1 MFYLSHFQL
10 HSLMPSFAPPS
21 TPALVHHLQPMPS
34 ERLGARAIPPQ
45 NVQPPRLAHRFA
57 AWLSGTAI
65 AITLAGC
72 ASTATIKLPSAQTTQ
87 ADSQVTAPAAWQAA
101 LPHGASTA
109 TMANWWAQW
118 GDAALVELMD
128 AAQKESAT
136 LSGARSRIAQARAAL
151 TGAQAALLPGVN
163 ASAQAS
169 RSVQTPGAPQATA
182 LSAGVQASW
191 EIDVFG
197 GNRAASSAAQ
207 ARLGGAELGWHEA
220 RVAVAAETAATYYS
234 LRYCE
239 SNTVLAENDAASR
252 AETARL
258 AELTAKAGFNAPA
271 NAALARASAADGAN
285 TARAALAQCSVLVK
299 SLVALSGIDE
309 PALRAKLNTNQ
320 VIASKINAQAALFS
334 IANVPANVLLQRPDI
349 VAAQRAV
356 VAASLDARAF
366 DAKRYPML
374 SLSGNI
380 GGAAVRQAGVTNDGL
395 TWSLGP
401 IALTVPLLDG
411 GRAAANTQA
420 AVAAYD
426 DAVIALRAK
435 ARNAVREVEE
445 ALVNLDSGA
454 QRNADA
460 QLAAAGY
467 KAALD
472 AAQAR
477 YKAGLGSLVELE
489 DARRTSVFAQQ
500 SLLGLE
506 RDRIAAWISLY
517 RAAGGGWAASST
529 AVAAVPTAR

>member
-1 MFYLSHFQL
+1 MLYSL
-10 HSLMPSFAPPS
+10 HSQLNSLKPSFAHLSISASVHRSQPIQLNGLGGRMILALTAQAP
-21 TPALVHHLQPMPS
+21 TPT
-34 ERLGARAIPPQ
+34 RW
-45 NVQPPRLAHRFA
+45 FA
-57 AWLSGTAI
+57 VWLSGTVV

-72 ASTATIKLPSAQTTQ
+72 ASTASIKLPSAQTTQ
-87 ADSQVTAPAAWQAA
+87 TDSQVQAPAAWQAA
-101 LPHGASTA
+101 LPHGGSTA

-118 GDAALVELMD
+118 RDAALVELVD

-136 LSGARSRIAQARAAL
+136 LSSAKSRIAQARAAL
-151 TGAQAALLPGVN
+151 TGAQSALLPGVSAN
-163 ASAQAS
+163 AQAS
-169 RSVQTPGAPQATA
+169 RSVQTPGAPQASA

-191 EIDVFG
+191 EIDVYG
-197 GNRAASSAAQ
+197 GNRAASIAAQ
-207 ARLGGAELGWHEA
+207 ARLDGAELGWHEA
-220 RVAVAAETAATYYS
+220 RVAVAAETAAIYYS

-239 SNTVLAENDAASR
+239 SSAVLAQNDAASR

-258 AELTAKAGFNAPA
+258 TELTAKAGFNAPA
-271 NAALARASAADGAN
+271 NAALARASAAEGAN
-285 TARAALAQCSVLVK
+285 TVRAAQAQCHVLIK

-309 PALRAKLNTNQ
+309 PTLRKKLKANQ
-320 VIASKINAQAALFS
+320 VVAQQINAGEALFN
-334 IANVPANVLLQRPDI
+334 IATLPANVLQQRPDI

-356 VAASLDARAF
+356 AAASLDARAF
-366 DAKRYPML
+366 DAKRYPVL

-380 GGAAVRQAGVTNDGL
+380 GVAVVRQAGFTNDGL

-426 DAVIALRAK
+426 DAVVALRAK
-435 ARNAVREVEE
+435 VRNAVREVEE
-445 ALVNLDSGA
+445 ALVNLDSAA
-454 QRNADA
+454 QRNGDA
-460 QLAAAGY
+460 LQAAAGY

-517 RAAGGGWAASST
+517 RAAGGGWTAQSPATAS
-529 AVAAVPTAR
+529 APTAR

>member
-1 MFYLSHFQL
+1 MLYLPHFRR
-10 HSLMPSFAPPS
+10 PFWIPFFATVP
-21 TPALVHHLQPMPS
+21 TPTVMYRLQTTPRIPAV
-34 ERLGARAIPPQ
+34 RL
-45 NVQPPRLAHRFA
+45 A
-57 AWLSGTAI
+57 AWLSGAMA

-72 ASTATIKLPSAQTTQ
+72 ASTTTLPSAQTTQ
-87 ADSQVTAPAAWQAA
+87 TDSQIAAPAAWQAA
-101 LPHGASTA
+101 LPHGGSTA
-109 TMANWWAQW
+109 TMANWWTQW
-118 GDAALVELMD
+118 GDAALVELME
-128 AAQKESAT
+128 AAQKESAN
-136 LSGARSRIAQARAAL
+136 LSSARNRIAQARAAL
-151 TGAQAALLPGVN
+151 TGAQSALLPGVN
-163 ASAQAS
+163 ANAQAS
-169 RSVQTPGAPQATA
+169 RSVQSPGAPQATA

-207 ARLGGAELGWHEA
+207 ARLDGAELGWHEA

-239 SNTVLAENDAASR
+239 SNTVLAQNDAASR

-258 AELTAKAGFNAPA
+258 GELTAKAGFNAPA

-285 TARAALAQCSVLVK
+285 TVRAAQAQCDVLVK

-309 PALRAKLNTNQ
+309 PALRNKLKANQ
-320 VIASKINAQAALFS
+320 VAAQQMKPGAALFN
-334 IANVPANVLLQRPDI
+334 IATLPANVLQQRPDI

-356 VAASLDARAF
+356 AAASLDARAL

-380 GGAAVRQAGVTNDGL
+380 GAAAVRQAGFTNDGL

-411 GRAAANTQA
+411 GRATANTQA

-426 DAVIALRAK
+426 DAVVNLRAK
-435 ARNAVREVEE
+435 ARTAVREVEE
-445 ALVNLDSGA
+445 ALVNLDSAA

-506 RDRIAAWISLY
+506 RDRVAAWVSLY
-517 RAAGGGWAASST
+517 RAAGGGWQAQSPAM
-529 AVAAVPTAR
+529 ANAPTTK

>member
-1 MFYLSHFQL
+1 MFYLTNFRLTLSMPLFASVSVPALTPGVQPNA
-10 HSLMPSFAPPS
+10 LMP
-21 TPALVHHLQPMPS
+21 T
-34 ERLGARAIPPQ
+34 ARF
-45 NVQPPRLAHRFA
+45 V
-57 AWLSGTAI
+57 AWLSGAFA

-72 ASTATIKLPSAQTTQ
+72 ASTTTLPSAQTTQ
-87 ADSQVTAPAAWQAA
+87 TDSQIAAPSAWQAA
-101 LPHGASTA
+101 LPHGGSTA
-109 TMANWWAQW
+109 TMANWWTQW

-136 LSGARSRIAQARAAL
+136 LSSARNRIAQARAAL
-151 TGAQAALLPGVN
+151 TGAQSALLPGVN
-163 ASAQAS
+163 ANAQAS
-169 RSVQTPGAPQATA
+169 RSVQSPGAPQASA
-182 LSAGVQASW
+182 LSAGLQASW

-207 ARLGGAELGWHEA
+207 ARLDGAELGWHEA

-239 SNTVLAENDAASR
+239 SSAVLAQNDAASR

-258 AELTAKAGFNAPA
+258 GELTAKAGFNAPA

-285 TARAALAQCSVLVK
+285 TVRAALAQCSVLVK
-299 SLVALSGIDE
+299 SLVALSGLDE
-309 PALRAKLNTNQ
+309 PALRNKLKANQ
-320 VIASKINAQAALFS
+320 VAGQHMNAGAALFS
-334 IANVPANVLLQRPDI
+334 IANLPANVLQQRPDI

-356 VAASLDARAF
+356 AAASLDARAL

-380 GGAAVRQAGVTNDGL
+380 GLAAVRQAGFTNDGV

-445 ALVNLDSGA
+445 ALVNLDSAA
-454 QRNADA
+454 QRTSDA

-506 RDRIAAWISLY
+506 RDRIAAWIALY
-517 RAAGGGWAASST
+517 RAAGGGWTAQSPAIAS
-529 AVAAVPTAR
+529 APVAK

>member
-1 MFYLSHFQL
+1 M
-10 HSLMPSFAPPS
+10 
-21 TPALVHHLQPMPS
+21 
-34 ERLGARAIPPQ
+34 
-45 NVQPPRLAHRFA
+45 
-57 AWLSGTAI
+57 
-65 AITLAGC
+65 
-72 ASTATIKLPSAQTTQ
+72 
-87 ADSQVTAPAAWQAA
+87 AD
-101 LPHGASTA
+101 
-109 TMANWWAQW
+109 WWAQR

-136 LSGARSRIAQARAAL
+136 LSSARNRIAQARAAL
-151 TGAQAALLPGVN
+151 TGAQSALLPGVN

-169 RSVQTPGAPQATA
+169 RSVQVPGTPQASA
-182 LSAGVQASW
+182 LSAGLQASW
-191 EIDVFG
+191 EIDLFG

-207 ARLGGAELGWHEA
+207 ARLEGAELGWHEA
-220 RVAVAAETAATYYS
+220 RIAVAAETAATYYS

-239 SNTVLAENDAASR
+239 SSAVLAQNDAASR

-258 AELTAKAGFNAPA
+258 AELTAKAGLNAPA

-285 TARAALAQCSVLVK
+285 TARAALAQCDILIK
-299 SLVALSGIDE
+299 SLVALSGLDE
-309 PALRAKLNTNQ
+309 PALRSKLKANQ
-320 VIASKINAQAALFS
+320 VAAQQISAQPALFS
-334 IANVPANVLLQRPDI
+334 IANLPASVLQQRPDL

-356 VAASLDARAF
+356 AAASLEARAF

-380 GGAAVRQAGVTNDGL
+380 GVAAVRQAGFTNDGL

-401 IALTVPLLDG
+401 IALTLPLLDG

-426 DAVIALRAK
+426 DAVVNLRSK
-435 ARNAVREVEE
+435 ARGAVREVEE
-445 ALVNLDSGA
+445 ALVNLDSAA

-460 QLAAAGY
+460 KLAAAGY

-489 DARRTSVFAQQ
+489 DARRASVFAQQ
-500 SLLGLE
+500 NLLGLE
-506 RDRIAAWISLY
+506 RDRIAAWIALY
-517 RAAGGGWAASST
+517 RAAGGGWTTQSPSLASAPAT
-529 AVAAVPTAR
+529 K

>member
-1 MFYLSHFQL
+1 MLYVSNFPAAFHQTF
-10 HSLMPSFAPPS
+10 LMPTFAPFSMP
-21 TPALVHHLQPMPS
+21 TLQAKPLKPKA
-34 ERLGARAIPPQ
+34 RL
-45 NVQPPRLAHRFA
+45 A
-57 AWLSGTAI
+57 AWLSGAL
-65 AITLAGC
+65 AAVTLAGC
-72 ASTATIKLPSAQTTQ
+72 ASTTSLPSAQTTQ
-87 ADSQVTAPAAWQAA
+87 TDSQVNAPAAWQAT
-101 LPHGASTA
+101 LPHGGSTA
-109 TMANWWAQW
+109 TLANWWAQW
-118 GDAALVELMD
+118 GDAALVALMD

-136 LSGARSRIAQARAAL
+136 LSSARNRVAQARAAL
-151 TGAQAALLPGVN
+151 TGARAALQPGVQ

-169 RSVQTPGAPQATA
+169 RSVQAPDAPQATA
-182 LSAGVQASW
+182 LSAGLQASW
-191 EIDVFG
+191 EIDIFG
-197 GNRAASSAAQ
+197 GNRAASNAAQ
-207 ARLGGAELGWHEA
+207 ARLEGAELDWHEA

-239 SNTVLAENDAASR
+239 SNTVLSQNDATSR

-258 AELTAKAGFNAPA
+258 ADLTAKAGFNAPA

-285 TARAALAQCSVLVK
+285 TVRAAQAQCDVLIK

-309 PALRAKLNTNQ
+309 PALRNKLRVNQ
-320 VIASKINAQAALFS
+320 VVAQQINARAALFS
-334 IANVPANVLLQRPDI
+334 IASLPANVLQQRPDI

-356 VAASLDARAF
+356 AAASLDARAL
-366 DAKRYPML
+366 DAKRYPTL
-374 SLSGNI
+374 SLNGNI
-380 GGAAVRQAGVTNDGL
+380 GVAAVRQAGITNEGL

-445 ALVNLDSGA
+445 ALVNLDSAA
-454 QRNADA
+454 QRTSDA

-477 YKAGLGSLVELE
+477 YRAGLGSLVELE

-500 SLLGLE
+500 NLLGLE

-517 RAAGGGWAASST
+517 RAAGGGWTAQSPAMAS
-529 AVAAVPTAR
+529 APTAP

>member
-1 MFYLSHFQL
+1 MNYLKLFC
-10 HSLMPSFAPPS
+10 
-21 TPALVHHLQPMPS
+21 T
-34 ERLGARAIPPQ
+34 
-45 NVQPPRLAHRFA
+45 FA
-57 AWLSGTAI
+57 AALA
-65 AITLAGC
+65 LAGC
-72 ASTATIKLPSAQTTQ
+72 ASTATTKLPSAQTTQ
-87 ADSQVTAPAAWQAA
+87 ADSQVAAPTAWQTT
-101 LPHGASTA
+101 LPHGGSTA

-136 LSGARSRIAQARAAL
+136 LSSAKSRVAQARAAL
-151 TGAQAALLPGVN
+151 TGAQAALQPGVN

-169 RSVQTPGAPQATA
+169 RSVQAPDAPQARA
-182 LSAGVQASW
+182 LSAGLQASW
-191 EIDVFG
+191 ELDIFG
-197 GNRAASSAAQ
+197 GNRAASNAAQ
-207 ARLGGAELGWHEA
+207 ARLEGAELGWHEA

-239 SNTVLAENDAASR
+239 SNTVLAQNDATSR

-285 TARAALAQCSVLVK
+285 TVRAALAQCSVLIK

-309 PALRAKLNTNQ
+309 PALRNTLQANQ
-320 VIASKINAQAALFS
+320 VVAQQIKARAALFN
-334 IANVPANVLLQRPDI
+334 IANMPANVLQQRPDI

-356 VAASLDARAF
+356 AAASLDARAF
-366 DAKRYPML
+366 DAKRYPTL

-380 GGAAVRQAGVTNDGL
+380 GLAAVRQAGITSDGL

-401 IALTVPLLDG
+401 IAITVPLLDG

-445 ALVNLDSGA
+445 ALVNLDSAA
-454 QRNADA
+454 QRTSDA

-477 YKAGLGSLVELE
+477 YRAGLGSLVELE

-506 RDRIAAWISLY
+506 RDRIAAWIALY
-517 RAAGGGWAASST
+517 RAAGGGWAAQSPAMAS
-529 AVAAVPTAR
+529 APTAR